1 VVVDVSERNFEEA
14 VEAVL
19 TAQPGEDRES
29 SGDAE
34 YAPGGYCR
42 RRPDDYDRTLCLISD
57 DVFQFLSATP
67 GGKPSSRLGLAEKI
81 CRKALRGRNPLP
93 GSLRVQKNFA

>member
-29 SGDAE
+29 PGDAE
-34 YAPGGYCR
+34 YAPGGYYR
-42 RRPDDYDRTLCLISD
+42 RRQEFLGWLFERYRRRTAS
-57 DVFQFLSATP
+57 
-67 GGKPSSRLGLAEKI
+67 E
-81 CRKALRGRNPLP
+81 
-93 GSLRVQKNFA
+93 